1 MRDSTAPVSLIVPC
15 RNGQRT
21 LGEALETV
29 FAQTVPPF
37 EVLLIDDGSQD
48 RSVAIARSFGPQ
60 VRVLRNPSRGPGAA
74 RRLGVSQARGQ
85 FIAFVDAD
93 DWLDPTKHERQL
105 RVLESSDTYTL
116 VHTDSLIVQEDGSSP
131 PRRTDVGRL
140 AVGRCTQVIF
150 ERNPVC
156 GASTMLRRC
165 VALELGNY
173 DAEVF
178 GTEDYAMSL
187 VASTRCTFVHLPEP
201 LYRVRRHAHNLTNR
215 RAHMAYHHWLAQ
227 EKFRQRCPESFAQL
241 PAETISQYMIE
252 PVLRTVTEA
261 YWRRES
267 TGYRQ
272 LLRLAVSL
280 SPDDPRVRM
289 LWQRR
294 RRPLWSLRLW
304 DRVQAMWTQPAQ
316 ETHLRQSV

>member
-1 MRDSTAPVSLIVPC
+1 MRDTTPSVSVIVPC
-15 RNGQRT
+15 RNAQRT
-21 LGEALETV
+21 LGEALESV
-29 FAQTVPPF
+29 FAQTVPPL
-37 EVLLIDDGSQD
+37 EVLLIDDGSRD
-48 RSVAIARSFGPQ
+48 RSVAIARSFGPR

-74 RRLGVSQARGQ
+74 RRLGVSEARGS
-85 FIAFVDAD
+85 FVAFVDAD
-93 DWLDPTKHERQL
+93 DWLDPVKHERQL
-105 RVLESSDTYTL
+105 RVLESSDTFTL
-116 VHTDSLIVQEDGSSP
+116 VHTDSLIVQEDGSRP

-140 AVGRCTQVIF
+140 AVGQCTRVIF

-187 VASTRCTFVHLPEP
+187 VASTRCKFVHVPEP

-241 PAETISQYMIE
+241 PAETIAQYMIE
-252 PVLRTVTEA
+252 PVLRATKEA
-261 YWRRES
+261 YWRRE
-267 TGYRQ
+267 GADYRR

-280 SPDDPRVRM
+280 RPDDPQLHL

-294 RRPLWSLRLW
+294 WRPMWGLRLW
-304 DRVQAMWTQPAQ
+304 DRLQTTWTPPQK
-316 ETHLRQSV
+316 THLRQSV